1 MVNFSK
7 AKEMYKMKALGI
19 VRTVDRLGRIVLP
32 ADLRKSLDYGI
43 DEPLEIF
50 VDDDKIILKKYNPTC
65 LFCGSTENTVKYKD
79 KLVCAECAKKLTEL
93 TTYL

>member
-1 MVNFSK
+1 
-7 AKEMYKMKALGI
+7 MKALGI

-32 ADLRKSLDYGI
+32 ADLRKSLGYGI

-50 VDDDKIILKKYNPTC
+50 VDDDKVILKKYNPTC
-65 LFCGSTENTVKYKD
+65 LFCGSTENTVKYKE
-79 KLVCAECAKKLTEL
+79 KLVCAECAKKLSDL

>member
-1 MVNFSK
+1 
-7 AKEMYKMKALGI
+7 MYYLKALGI

-93 TTYL
+93 ITYLKYIKTLI